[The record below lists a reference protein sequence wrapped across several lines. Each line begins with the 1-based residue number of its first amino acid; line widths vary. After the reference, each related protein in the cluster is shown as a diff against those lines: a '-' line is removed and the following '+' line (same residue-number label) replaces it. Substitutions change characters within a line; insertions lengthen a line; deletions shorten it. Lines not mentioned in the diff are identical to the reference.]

1 MSTKE
6 QGFEPAAID
15 PGADRQLKAKHRA
28 LWASGDYPAVSA
40 ELIPTLGPELV
51 RASGVR
57 AGDRVLDVAAG
68 SGNAAIAAAGAIVT
82 ASDLTPE
89 LFARAAHRRGT
100 WGRGGMGG
108 GRRGGVVVS
117 GQRFRRRDVVRGSD
131 VRAAPPGHRRRV
143 TPSVPA
149 RRNHRNDQLDAG
161 GFHRQAFRDDAA
173 VCASGSARREP
184 GAAVGRR
191 ESCPGTAGGKGH
203 SAANAARG
211 GRHGPPRRPD
221 GIRRIL
227 EAKLRADDRGLTG
240 SMRIGRSGSTTW
252 TATC

>member
-1 MSTKE
+1 MSNINLKEDQMSTKE

-68 SGNAAIAAAGAIVT
+68 SGNAAIAAAAAGAIVT

-89 LFARAAHRRGT
+89 LFARSAHRRGT

-108 GRRGGVVVS
+108 GRRGGVVVC

-149 RRNHRNDQLDAG
+149 RGTIGMINWTPE
-161 GFHRQAFRDDAA
+161 GFIGKLFATMQPYAPPAPPGANPAPLWGDESHVRELLGERVTRLQM
-173 VCASGSARREP
+173 RRE
-184 GAAVGRR
+184 AVVM
-191 ESCPGTAGGKGH
+191 
-203 SAANAARG
+203 
-211 GRHGPPRRPD
+211 D
-221 GIRRIL
+221 
-227 EAKLRADDRGLTG
+227 RADPTEFGEYWKRNYGPT
-240 SMRIGRSGSTTW
+240 I
-252 TATC
+252 AV